1 MSSAAP
7 APAPTQP
14 TPLYS
19 YDAEND
25 ADRYESDEALEKR
38 FQDSIGYTLA
48 TEGGANSD
56 MGAAGT
62 LQIWPKLHM
71 EPYQNMP
78 DLDKARFNRLPSDH
92 TDPFLT
98 QPARRRPTLH
108 AAASQPDLYSSSRKN
123 DIRTDAAQPPP
134 IPQAHQRSHRV
145 DFSRLFSRHKSK
157 NKEKEKDKTPRPV
170 QTQVPTRAPAHVV
183 PSSAL
188 PLPPPPPPPVST
200 RSRQDSDLSSVR
212 PASAGTASHR
222 TQATAFERNATE
234 NAKINVR
241 RPPKGIKHW
250 FEGLDSSDDDLPE
263 VVTPAETIHQ
273 SAFNPALGPG
283 RSRAAPTSRV
293 TPNCEGSSSDYFHYQ
308 SSTHQAYSQ
317 NQNLQERSM
326 LNLSSDEED
335 DRSEPPSPPRWVDH
349 SANGNE
355 HASDSLNWSKTAA
368 TRQSTFSM
376 QTTMTSGSIP
386 IINADNLEMAY
397 RTPLPPL
404 PAQYQQYSDVSAVPA
419 PLRKQK
425 SYHFSSPGRTRA
437 TSTASTMQSGNSAST
452 TGQSHVMAVTQEEM
466 ALLEMMRRKRAEM
479 QTSSS
484 HPARRHDS
492 SSQPSQYD
500 RKNSVIRSTASSTF
514 SRGSAMSVG
523 MMLDAPEGAAFPAPP
538 SNRIVHETQDMN
550 YFTLDDKRYHRSSD
564 MSTPHSCILA
574 ELEAPT
580 EQLQALCFQQPTKSA
595 NSSQNKLV
603 PFENTADPYRLAPD
617 LELSSLDLLPLPA
630 RTYSPSLTG
639 TCSSAMTPEFSTHG
653 TTSFN
658 VAGSD
663 SETSSEADRYR
674 NSVKTI
680 DSADLDVLTAWGRL
694 GGQ

>member
-1 MSSAAP
+1 MKTSSAAP
-7 APAPTQP
+7 AVPR
-14 TPLYS
+14 PLYP
-19 YDAEND
+19 YHHDHHRNQD
-25 ADRYESDEALEKR
+25 QLDSDDELEKR

-48 TEGGANSD
+48 TEGGANSA

-92 TDPFLT
+92 SDPFSQ

-108 AAASQPDLYSSSRKN
+108 AAVSQPNLYSASRKN
-123 DIRTDAAQPPP
+123 SIKTDAALPPP

-145 DFSRLFSRHKSK
+145 DFSRLFGRHKSK
-157 NKEKEKDKTPRPV
+157 NKDKDKTPKPSPV
-170 QTQVPTRAPAHVV
+170 VV
-183 PSSAL
+183 PSPPL
-188 PLPPPPPPPVST
+188 PLPPPPPVPVST

-222 TQATAFERNATE
+222 IQATAFDRNATE

-283 RSRAAPTSRV
+283 RSRVAPTSRV

-308 SSTHQAYSQ
+308 SSTHQAYSHP
-317 NQNLQERSM
+317 QNLQERSM

-335 DRSEPPSPPRWVDH
+335 DEHSEPASPPRWLDNSTTNNVPI
-349 SANGNE
+349 A
-355 HASDSLNWSKTAA
+355 DSESWSKTAA

-386 IINADNLEMAY
+386 IINADSLEMAY

-404 PAQYQQYSDVSAVPA
+404 PTQYQQYTDVSAVPA

-452 TGQSHVMAVTQEEM
+452 TGQSHVMTVTQEEM

-479 QTSSS
+479 QTQST

-492 SSQPSQYD
+492 SSQPSYSD
-500 RKNSVIRSTASSTF
+500 RKNSAVRSTTSSTF
-514 SRGSAMSVG
+514 SRGSAMSIG
-523 MMLDAPEGAAFPAPP
+523 LMLDAPEGTAFPAPP

-550 YFTLDDKRYHRSSD
+550 YFALDEKHNNRSSD
-564 MSTPHSCILA
+564 MSTPHSYMLA

-580 EQLQALCFQQPTKSA
+580 EQLQALCFQQPPKSA
-595 NSSQNKLV
+595 SSSQNKLV

-617 LELSSLDLLPLPA
+617 LELSSIDLLPLPA
-630 RTYSPSLTG
+630 RTYSPSLAG
-639 TCSSAMTPEFSTHG
+639 TCSSAMTPEFSNH
-653 TTSFN
+653 SANRFN
-658 VAGSD
+658 VAGSEG

-680 DSADLDVLTAWGRL
+680 DSADMDVLTAWGRL

>member
-1 MSSAAP
+1 MAST
-7 APAPTQP
+7 APTRP
-14 TPLYS
+14 PRPLYPFH
-19 YDAEND
+19 DQDIDND
-25 ADRYESDEALEKR
+25 SDVERR

-48 TEGGANSD
+48 NERGAESA

-78 DLDKARFNRLPSDH
+78 ELDKARFNRLPSNH

-98 QPARRRPTLH
+98 HPSRPRPTLH

-123 DIRTDAAQPPP
+123 AIMTDAAVPPP
-134 IPQAHQRSHRV
+134 IPQPLQRSHRV
-145 DFSRLFSRHKSK
+145 DFSRLFSRNKSK
-157 NKEKEKDKTPRPV
+157 NKDKMTRPP
-170 QTQVPTRAPAHVV
+170 PTHI
-183 PSSAL
+183 SSPNM
-188 PLPPPPPPPVST
+188 PLPPPPPVPVST
-200 RSRQDSDLSSVR
+200 RSRQGSDLSSVR
-212 PASAGTASHR
+212 PASSGTASHR

-283 RSRAAPTSRV
+283 RSRVAPTSRV

-308 SSTHQAYSQ
+308 SSLHQAHSQ

-335 DRSEPPSPPRWVDH
+335 DQSEPASPPRWGDH
-349 SANGNE
+349 STTASGP
-355 HASDSLNWSKTAA
+355 ASDSVSWSRTAA
-368 TRQSTFSM
+368 PRQSTFSM

-386 IINADNLEMAY
+386 IIHADNLEMAY

-404 PAQYQQYSDVSAVPA
+404 PAQYQNYPDVSAVPA

-437 TSTASTMQSGNSAST
+437 TSITSTGMQSATSAST

-479 QTSSS
+479 QTQSI
-484 HPARRHDS
+484 HPSRRQDS
-492 SSQPSQYD
+492 SSQPSHYD
-500 RKNSVIRSTASSTF
+500 RKNSVVRSTASSTF
-514 SRGSAMSVG
+514 SRGSAMS
-523 MMLDAPEGAAFPAPP
+523 MTLMLDAPEGTAFPAPP
-538 SNRIVHETQDMN
+538 SNRIIHETQDMT
-550 YFTLDDKRYHRSSD
+550 YFGLDEKRTNRSSD
-564 MSTPHSCILA
+564 LSTPHSYMLA
-574 ELEAPT
+574 ELEAPC
-580 EQLQALCFQQPTKSA
+580 EQLQALCFQQPPKSA
-595 NSSQNKLV
+595 SSSQNKLV

-630 RTYSPSLTG
+630 RSYSPSLAG

-653 TTSFN
+653 TTNFN
-658 VAGSD
+658 VASSSA

-674 NSVKTI
+674 NSVKTM
-680 DSADLDVLTAWGRL
+680 DSVDLELITAWGRL

>member
-1 MSSAAP
+1 MASTAP
-7 APAPTQP
+7 ARPPR
-14 TPLYS
+14 PLYPFHDQDFDS
-19 YDAEND
+19 H
-25 ADRYESDEALEKR
+25 ADVERR

-48 TEGGANSD
+48 NERGADSA

-78 DLDKARFNRLPSDH
+78 ELDKARFNRLPSIH

-98 QPARRRPTLH
+98 QPARPRPTLH
-108 AAASQPDLYSSSRKN
+108 AAASQPDLYSASRKN
-123 DIRTDAAQPPP
+123 AIMTDAAVPPP
-134 IPQAHQRSHRV
+134 IPQPLQRSHRV

-157 NKEKEKDKTPRPV
+157 NKDKAKDKMTRPTTNHGSTAV
-170 QTQVPTRAPAHVV
+170 
-183 PSSAL
+183 L
-188 PLPPPPPPPVST
+188 PLPPPPPVPVST

-212 PASAGTASHR
+212 PASSGTASHR
-222 TQATAFERNATE
+222 IQATAFERNATE

-273 SAFNPALGPG
+273 STFNPALGPG
-283 RSRAAPTSRV
+283 RSRVAPTSRV
-293 TPNCEGSSSDYFHYQ
+293 TPTCEGSSSDYFHYQ
-308 SSTHQAYSQ
+308 NSTHQAHSQ
-317 NQNLQERSM
+317 HQNLQERSM
-326 LNLSSDEED
+326 LNLSSDED
-335 DRSEPPSPPRWVDH
+335 DDQSDPSSPPRWAGH
-349 SANGNE
+349 STTMSGP
-355 HASDSLNWSKTAA
+355 ASDNMSWNKTTA

-386 IINADNLEMAY
+386 IIHADNLELAY

-404 PAQYQQYSDVSAVPA
+404 PAQYQNYPDVSAVPA

-437 TSTASTMQSGNSAST
+437 TSITSTGMQSAASAST

-479 QTSSS
+479 QTQSS
-484 HPARRHDS
+484 HPSQRNGS

-500 RKNSVIRSTASSTF
+500 RKNSVGRSTASSTF
-514 SRGSAMSVG
+514 SRGSAMSIG
-523 MMLDAPEGAAFPAPP
+523 LMLDAPEGTAFPAPP

-550 YFTLDDKRYHRSSD
+550 YFGLDEKRTNRSSD
-564 MSTPHSCILA
+564 MSTPHSYMLA
-574 ELEAPT
+574 ELEAPN
-580 EQLQALCFQQPTKSA
+580 EQLQALCFQQPPKSA
-595 NSSQNKLV
+595 SSSSNKLV
-603 PFENTADPYRLAPD
+603 PFENTADPYQLAPD

-630 RTYSPSLTG
+630 RTYSPSLAG

-653 TTSFN
+653 TTNFN
-658 VAGSD
+658 VAGSSD
-663 SETSSEADRYR
+663 SETSSQEDRYR
-674 NSVKTI
+674 NSAKTM
-680 DSADLDVLTAWGRL
+680 DSVDLDVITAWGRL

>member
-1 MSSAAP
+1 MPSAAP
-7 APAPTQP
+7 ARPPR
-14 TPLYS
+14 PLYS
-19 YDAEND
+19 VETKRSR
-25 ADRYESDEALEKR
+25 DRLDTHPDVEKR
-38 FQDSIGYTLA
+38 FQESIGYTLA
-48 TEGGANSD
+48 TEGGD
-56 MGAAGT
+56 DPTMGAAGT

-78 DLDKARFNRLPSDH
+78 DLDKAKFNRLPSNH

-98 QPARRRPTLH
+98 QPARPRPTLH
-108 AAASQPDLYSSSRKN
+108 AAASQPDLYSASRKN
-123 DIRTDAAQPPP
+123 AIMTDAARPPP
-134 IPQAHQRSHRV
+134 MPQQLQRSHRV

-157 NKEKEKDKTPRPV
+157 NKDKEKEKEKLSRP
-170 QTQVPTRAPAHVV
+170 PTAHV
-183 PSSAL
+183 PALQSL
-188 PLPPPPPPPVST
+188 PLPPPPPVPVAT
-200 RSRQDSDLSSVR
+200 RSRQGSDISSVR
-212 PASAGTASHR
+212 PASSGTSSQR
-222 TQATAFERNATE
+222 IQATVFDRNATE

-241 RPPKGIKHW
+241 RPPRGIKHW

-273 SAFNPALGPG
+273 STFNPALGPG
-283 RSRAAPTSRV
+283 RSRVAPTSRV
-293 TPNCEGSSSDYFHYQ
+293 TPTCEGASSDYFRYQ
-308 SSTHQAYSQ
+308 SSTHQAHSQ
-317 NQNLQERSM
+317 HQNLQERSM

-335 DRSEPPSPPRWVDH
+335 EHSEPPSPPRWADH
-349 SANGNE
+349 STTASGP
-355 HASDSLNWSKTAA
+355 ASDSVSWNKTAA

-386 IINADNLEMAY
+386 IIHADNLEMAY

-404 PAQYQQYSDVSAVPA
+404 PAQYQQYTDNNPVPG

-437 TSTASTMQSGNSAST
+437 TSITSTGMQSATSASSN
-452 TGQSHVMAVTQEEM
+452 GQSHVMTVTQEEM

-479 QTSSS
+479 QAQSS

-500 RKNSVIRSTASSTF
+500 RKNSAIRSTASSTF
-514 SRGSAMSVG
+514 SRGSAMSIG
-523 MMLDAPEGAAFPAPP
+523 LMLDAPEGTAFPAPP
-538 SNRIVHETQDMN
+538 SNKIVHETPDMN
-550 YFTLDDKRYHRSSD
+550 YFALDEKRINRSSD
-564 MSTPHSCILA
+564 MSTPHSDMLA
-574 ELEAPT
+574 ELEAPS
-580 EQLQALCFQQPTKSA
+580 EQLQALCFQKPTNSPS
-595 NSSQNKLV
+595 SSQNKLV

-653 TTSFN
+653 TTNFN

-674 NSVKTI
+674 NSVKTM
-680 DSADLDVLTAWGRL
+680 DSVDMGVLTAWGRL

>member
-1 MSSAAP
+1 MPKSSVAP
-7 APAPTQP
+7 ARPPR
-14 TPLYS
+14 PLYS
-19 YDAEND
+19 LHDDKHQYSRDRLDTDLDAE
-25 ADRYESDEALEKR
+25 SR
-38 FQDSIGYTLA
+38 FEQSIGYTLA
-48 TEGGANSD
+48 TEGGAAD
-56 MGAAGT
+56 PAMGAAGT

-78 DLDKARFNRLPSDH
+78 ELDKARFNRLPSNH
-92 TDPFLT
+92 TDPFLS
-98 QPARRRPTLH
+98 QPARPRPTLH
-108 AAASQPDLYSSSRKN
+108 AAASQPDLYSASRKN
-123 DIRTDAAQPPP
+123 AIMTDAAVPPP
-134 IPQAHQRSHRV
+134 VPQQLQRSHRV

-157 NKEKEKDKTPRPV
+157 NKDKEKEKTTRRPSAPH
-170 QTQVPTRAPAHVV
+170 VPAP
-183 PSSAL
+183 PSL
-188 PLPPPPPPPVST
+188 PLPPPPPVPASV
-200 RSRQDSDLSSVR
+200 RSRQGSDISSVR
-212 PASAGTASHR
+212 PASSGTASHR
-222 TQATAFERNATE
+222 TQATAFDRNATE

-250 FEGLDSSDDDLPE
+250 FEAVDSSDDDLPE
-263 VVTPAETIHQ
+263 VVTPAETIHH

-283 RSRAAPTSRV
+283 RSRVAPTSRV
-293 TPNCEGSSSDYFHYQ
+293 TPNCEGSSSDYFQYQ
-308 SSTHQAYSQ
+308 NSIHQAHSQ

-335 DRSEPPSPPRWVDH
+335 ERSEPPSPPRWADH
-349 SANGNE
+349 STTADGTT
-355 HASDSLNWSKTAA
+355 SDSVGWNKTAA

-386 IINADNLEMAY
+386 IIHADNLELAY

-404 PAQYQQYSDVSAVPA
+404 PAQYQQYTEPSAVPA

-437 TSTASTMQSGNSAST
+437 TSITSTGMQSANSASSA
-452 TGQSHVMAVTQEEM
+452 GQSHVMAVTQEEM

-479 QTSSS
+479 QTQSN
-484 HPARRHDS
+484 HPARRQDS

-500 RKNSVIRSTASSTF
+500 RKNSAVRSTASSTF
-514 SRGSAMSVG
+514 SRGSAMSIG

-538 SNRIVHETQDMN
+538 SNRILQETHDMN
-550 YFTLDDKRYHRSSD
+550 YFTLDEEHSNRSSE
-564 MSTPHSCILA
+564 MLTPHSYMLA

-580 EQLQALCFQQPTKSA
+580 EQLQALCFQQPPKSA
-595 NSSQNKLV
+595 SSSQNKLV

-630 RTYSPSLTG
+630 RTYSPSLAG
-639 TCSSAMTPEFSTHG
+639 TCSSAATPEFSTHG
-653 TTSFN
+653 NSNFN

-674 NSVKTI
+674 NSVKTM
-680 DSADLDVLTAWGRL
+680 DSVDMDVYTAWGRL
-694 GGQ
+694 GGL